1 MGSLA
6 GMLIERGHRV
16 TGSDANV
23 YPPMSTQLEAMGIP
37 INLGYK
43 AENLTERP
51 DIVVVGNTI
60 NRGNP
65 EMEAVL
71 DRRWRH
77 ESMTEVLRLEFLIN
91 RRVLVVSGTHGKTTT
106 TALAAWILETAGLNP
121 SFLVGGVAENF
132 GQSFRVT
139 DGDFFVIEGDEYETS
154 FFDKGPKFMHY
165 VPEITILNNVE
176 FDHADMYPDVAAI
189 KLAFQRLIHI
199 IPRSGRL
206 VAGYDSPI
214 VRELSPRALCP
225 IDSFGLEPG
234 DTLLEWTARDI
245 RYTDAGMTFT
255 ILHRNEPFLECTTP
269 LAGKFNIRN
278 ILAVV
283 ATATAWGADPEKIRE
298 GLATFKSVKRRMQV
312 RGEINGITVIDD
324 FAHHPTA
331 VRETLDAI
339 SQKYAG
345 RRVIAIFEPRSWSSR
360 KKVFQHE
367 YEQAFD
373 AAHRVV
379 LTPIFESFKLQADD
393 QFSPQQVISVLRE
406 KGIPADVIDG
416 ADAIIEQIVPELREG
431 DVVAIMSNGGFG
443 GIHEKLL
450 TRLKAGFL

>member
-1 MGSLA
+1 
-6 GMLIERGHRV
+6 
-16 TGSDANV
+16 
-23 YPPMSTQLEAMGIP
+23 
-37 INLGYK
+37 
-43 AENLTERP
+43 
-51 DIVVVGNTI
+51 
-60 NRGNP
+60 
-65 EMEAVL
+65 
-71 DRRWRH
+71 
-77 ESMTEVLRLEFLIN
+77 
-91 RRVLVVSGTHGKTTT
+91 GKTTT

-225 IDSFGLEPG
+225 IDSFGL
-234 DTLLEWTARDI
+234 DTSDTPLEWTAKNI
-245 RYTDAGMTFT
+245 QYTDAGMTFT

-312 RGEINGITVIDD
+312 RGEINGVTVIDD

-450 TRLKAGFL
+450 TRLKAGLQ

>member
-225 IDSFGLEPG
+225 IDSFGL
-234 DTLLEWTARDI
+234 DTSDTPLEWTARDI
-245 RYTDAGMTFT
+245 QYTDAGMTFT

-339 SQKYAG
+339 SQKHAG

-416 ADAIIEQIVPELREG
+416 ADAIIEKVVPELREG

-450 TRLKAGFL
+450 TRLKAGCL

>member
-225 IDSFGLEPG
+225 IDSFGLDTS

-416 ADAIIEQIVPELREG
+416 ADAIIEQIAPELREG

>member
-1 MGSLA
+1 MAHYHLLGICGTAMGSLA

-225 IDSFGLEPG
+225 IDSFGL
-234 DTLLEWTARDI
+234 DTSDTPLEWTAKNI
-245 RYTDAGMTFT
+245 QYTDAGMTFT

-312 RGEINGITVIDD
+312 RGEINGVTVIDD

-416 ADAIIEQIVPELREG
+416 ADAIIEQIVP
-431 DVVAIMSNGGFG
+431 
-443 GIHEKLL
+443 
-450 TRLKAGFL
+450 